1 MISITS
7 NVLNELQIRTKL
19 IKNIC
24 EPAKDASSKAAKR
37 TTGDILSKSQI
48 IWIDLVCSIIHQ
60 ASYTEKEKILD
71 NYGLA
76 SSLYVLVK
84 ICPYSEIYKILS
96 ATHSFILSDP
106 KIKNPTKIKFVN
118 SFVFDHLISLFTNT
132 EKVNLDALSPPLD
145 YNSFTKVDQ
154 SQSVASPIV
163 DSISDICFRFLKS
176 ITCKKG
182 FVLSFSKLNN
192 YNPSQYFDPSQAYNN
207 LNVPFGSN
215 ETEVSSE
222 KDSISATV
230 NSLHIKKFIPI
241 DRYQLFHALTFKIKH
256 LETKRHSTLSIE
268 ILKNNPELISS
279 FWKKVKLSLEPRLS
293 TLYLVNIGFVL
304 KVLSI
309 NIDLFNQKISPVS
322 KKFINKEHTSS
333 ISSPN
338 CPQVPQIIDYILP
351 CSFNRLLLSKGVQFT
366 SSPLIQ
372 YMNLNIIGHSMKK
385 LDQFRNWIQHN
396 IKSIENSNHINFG
409 LESSSQLVSHWK
421 LLDSR
426 LLQTVKRRLPEW
438 SVILSIYRNFQSTT
452 SVQKACTASNGTSNI
467 IDYST
472 SSKTLILE
480 SLLRVISGYV
490 KNFPDWILESRFDIG
505 KLLSFEPSYL
515 FDSSARISSGLPD
528 SDPNMKFKNLIF
540 YHVLECVAKSPS
552 DLISWNGTTNIPSSK
567 DSNEY
572 INYPKYN
579 FGIAIM
585 IYLTK
590 SGIVKASSKNVLVKA
605 LSEVNS
611 THATSFSTSSN
622 LNTST
627 SNDLNSHVNSAWL
640 DSLEIASNCSKSGAI
655 NFNRISNL
663 VSLAEKAII
672 STSTSLYKFID
683 FVKNWS
689 SDITFDSSLFEL
701 LNSGPGIMASIILQ
715 TWLCVL

>member
-1 MISITS
+1 M
-7 NVLNELQIRTKL
+7 
-19 IKNIC
+19 
-24 EPAKDASSKAAKR
+24 
-37 TTGDILSKSQI
+37 
-48 IWIDLVCSIIHQ
+48 
-60 ASYTEKEKILD
+60 
-71 NYGLA
+71 
-76 SSLYVLVK
+76 
-84 ICPYSEIYKILS
+84 
-96 ATHSFILSDP
+96 
-106 KIKNPTKIKFVN
+106 
-118 SFVFDHLISLFTNT
+118 
-132 EKVNLDALSPPLD
+132 KVAQN
-145 YNSFTKVDQ
+145 Q
-154 SQSVASPIV
+154 STARPIV

-192 YNPSQYFDPSQAYNN
+192 YNPSQYFDPSQVYNN
-207 LNVPFGSN
+207 LNVPFASN
-215 ETEVSSE
+215 ETEASSE
-222 KDSISATV
+222 KDSISAAV

-241 DRYQLFHALTFKIKH
+241 DRYQLFHALTSKIKH
-256 LETKRHSTLSIE
+256 LETKRHSTLAIE

-293 TLYLVNIGFVL
+293 TLYLVNVGFVL

-309 NIDLFNQKISPVS
+309 NIDLFNKRISPVS
-322 KKFINKEHTSS
+322 KKYTNEGLASS
-333 ISSPN
+333 LSAPN
-338 CPQVPQIIDYILP
+338 CPQVPQIVDYILP

-396 IKSIENSNHINFG
+396 IKAIENSNHINFG
-409 LESSSQLVSHWK
+409 IESSSQLISNWK

-452 SVQKACTASNGTSNI
+452 SAQKKSTASNGASSV
-467 IDYST
+467 IDYNT

-505 KLLSFEPSYL
+505 KLLCFEPSYL
-515 FDSSARISSGLPD
+515 FDSSARINSGSSD

-540 YHVLECVAKSPS
+540 YHVLECVSKSPS
-552 DLISWNGTTNIPSSK
+552 ELISWNGTTNIPGSK
-567 DSNEY
+567 DNNEH

-590 SGIVKASSKNVLVKA
+590 SGIVKNSSKNVLVKA

-611 THATSFSTSSN
+611 SLATSFSYNSNLDTSS
-622 LNTST
+622 
-627 SNDLNSHVNSAWL
+627 SNDINSRVNSAWL
-640 DSLEIASNCSKSGAI
+640 DSLEIASNCPKSGPI
-655 NFNRISNL
+655 NFNRVSNL

-683 FVKNWS
+683 LVKNWS
-689 SDITFDSSLFEL
+689 SDMSFGSSLFES

-715 TWLCVL
+715 TWRCVL